1 MEISKKTEGAEPN
14 VQDREFTQEETSN
27 QMRVFEGDILKGM
40 LAAAQF
46 QSQETQEVIVTRN
59 GKDYFAFHI
68 RPLSEA
74 EYERCR
80 SKHTKYVR
88 NKQLGIKMP
97 EDTNAVKYRS
107 ELIYCATTD
116 EDKKKTW
123 DNKQLWRALEDIGKD
138 ILTGTDVIDAVLM
151 PGEKAAIVDK
161 IDLLSGYNG
170 DFEEVAKN

>member
-1 MEISKKTEGAEPN
+1 MNQIEDKTAPAAE
-14 VQDREFTQEETSN
+14 DREFTQEETQN
-27 QMRVFEGDILKGM
+27 QMRFFEGDILKGM

-46 QSQETQEVIVTRN
+46 QDEETQEIIVARG

-68 RPLSEA
+68 RPLSEK
-74 EYERCR
+74 EYEKCR
-80 SKHTKYVR
+80 NKHTKFVR

>member
-1 MEISKKTEGAEPN
+1 MNQIEDKTAPAAE
-14 VQDREFTQEETSN
+14 DREFTQEETQN
-27 QMRVFEGDILKGM
+27 QMRFFEGDILKGM

-46 QSQETQEVIVTRN
+46 QDEETQEIIVARG

-68 RPLSEA
+68 RPLSEK
-74 EYERCR
+74 EYEKCR
-80 SKHTKYVR
+80 NKHTKFVR

-123 DNKQLWRALEDIGKD
+123 DNKQLWQALEDLGKD